1 MSRTWTEHPARTGIR
16 RDVPLD
22 FASPEAA
29 GGSRTGTGSDSQ
41 TDDDGA
47 ARLSTSAAVW
57 HYPAQTPAATA
68 ATAAPGPAR
77 RLLLIHG
84 FRGDH
89 HGMALIVDA
98 LPEFEVFVPD
108 LPGFGATPP
117 LQRRPAGAVGP
128 AAHGPAVHTLATYAA
143 CVEALAAA
151 LELGPSDVLVGHSF
165 GSIVVAAHAAQTS
178 PAADAAPTRPAQA
191 DPAVQILPARRWA
204 GLALFAPISDDI
216 FTGSLLPGAA
226 AVDLYYRSSQWLP
239 HRWAQALLRSPLAQA
254 VTNASMIVTRE
265 PEQVAYIRDQ
275 HRQHFSGYA
284 DPQTLLQ
291 AYWASS
297 RHTVTE
303 FAQQLDLPVLLV
315 PGAKDQ
321 LSTPAGQRRLRRTL
335 PQARSE
341 VLRDTGHLLHYEKPA
356 QAARALRRF
365 VATLD

>member
-22 FASPEAA
+22 FAAPEAS
-29 GGSRTGTGSDSQ
+29 GDSRTGTGRSTRFTAGSDTQ

-47 ARLSTSAAVW
+47 TRLSTTAAVW
-57 HYPAQTPAATA
+57 HYPAQAPAP
-68 ATAAPGPAR
+68 TAAPSSRGPAR

-117 LQRRPAGAVGP
+117 LQRSSARSAG
-128 AAHGPAVHTLATYAA
+128 HGPAEHTLATYAA
-143 CVEALAAA
+143 SVEALAAA
-151 LELGPSDVLVGHSF
+151 LELGPADVLVGHSF
-165 GSIVVAAHAAQTS
+165 GSIVVAAHGAQSDSGASASESNAAAQTRK
-178 PAADAAPTRPAQA
+178 P
-191 DPAVQILPARRWA
+191 RRWA
-204 GLALFAPISDDI
+204 GLALFAPISNDI

-239 HRWAQALLRSPLAQA
+239 ARWAQALLRSPLAQA
-254 VTNASMIVTRE
+254 VTNASMIVTRV

-275 HRQHFSGYA
+275 HRRHFSGYA

-321 LSTPAGQRRLRRTL
+321 LSTPEGQRRLHRML
-335 PQARSE
+335 PQAHSE